1 MKQKSNIILFFILLS
16 SSVIIYFVQNMIFDN
31 PNQMLFILL
40 GDLAFLPIEVA
51 LVTFVIERL
60 LKSADQQ
67 KNAKKINVIISTY
80 FTEAGSLIMKAMSEF
95 NRNNT
100 DIAQIIEENEIRKI
114 SPKQAQKMIAS
125 LKYDIYAD
133 PEKLGSLASVLADK
147 KIFLIN
153 LLENNSLFEHDSFT
167 DMLWA
172 VFHVADEL
180 QSRGDLKT
188 VPADVIDH
196 LSNDLLRAYPAMVKE
211 WIGYI
216 FYLRQEYPF
225 LYQAAKNK
233 SDLSYGKSATI

>member
-1 MKQKSNIILFFILLS
+1 MKYKSNIILFLILLS
-16 SSVIIYFVQNMIFDN
+16 SSVVIYFVQNMIFDN
-31 PNQMLFILL
+31 PNQMLFYLL
-40 GDLAFLPIEVA
+40 QDLAFLPIEVA

-60 LKSADQQ
+60 LKTADQQ

-95 NRNNT
+95 NRNNM
-100 DIAQIIEENEIRKI
+100 DIAQIIEENERRKI
-114 SPKQAQKMIAS
+114 SPKQLQKLVAS
-125 LKYDIYAD
+125 LKYDVYAD
-133 PEKLGSLASVLADK
+133 PDKLESLAAVLADK

-188 VPADVIDH
+188 LPVDVIDH
-196 LSNDLLRAYPAMVKE
+196 LSNDLLRAYSAMVQE

-216 FYLRQEYPF
+216 FYLHAEYPF
-225 LYQAAKNK
+225 LYQSAKNK
-233 SDLSYGKSATI
+233 SNF

>member
-1 MKQKSNIILFFILLS
+1 MKHKGNVVLFLILIS
-16 SSVIIYFVQNMIFDN
+16 SSVAIYFVQNMIFDN
-31 PNQMLFILL
+31 PKQMLFYLL
-40 GDLAFLPIEVA
+40 QDLAFLPIEVA

-60 LKSADQQ
+60 IKTADQQ

-80 FTEAGSLIMKAMSEF
+80 FTEAGSTIMAAMSDL

-100 DIAQIIEENEIRKI
+100 AISKIIEENELKKM
-114 SPKQAQKMIAS
+114 SPKQAQKLIKA

-133 PEKLGSLASVLADK
+133 PAKLEGLASVLADK

-180 QSRGDLKT
+180 QSRGDLKALPNDI
-188 VPADVIDH
+188 VDH
-196 LSNDLLRAYPAMVKE
+196 LSNDLLRAYSAMVQE

-216 FYLRQEYPF
+216 FYLHAEYPF
-225 LYQAAKNK
+225 LYQSAKNK
-233 SDLSYGKSATI
+233 NNF

>member
-1 MKQKSNIILFFILLS
+1 MKYKSNIILFFILLS
-16 SSVIIYFVQNMIFDN
+16 SSVVIYFVQNMIFDN
-31 PNQMLFILL
+31 PKQMLFLL
-40 GDLAFLPIEVA
+40 LEDLAFLPIEVA

-60 LKSADQQ
+60 LKTADQQ

-80 FTEAGSLIMKAMSEF
+80 FTEAGSSIMEAMSGF

-100 DIAQIIEENEIRKI
+100 DITQIIEENEVRKI
-114 SPKQAQKMIAS
+114 SQKQAKKLIAS

-133 PEKLGSLASVLADK
+133 PGKLESLAAVLADK

-188 VPADVIDH
+188 LPVDVIDH
-196 LSNDLLRAYPAMVKE
+196 LSNDLLRAYSAMVQE

-216 FYLRQEYPF
+216 FYLHAEYPF
-225 LYQAAKNK
+225 LYQSAKNK
-233 SDLSYGKSATI
+233 SNF